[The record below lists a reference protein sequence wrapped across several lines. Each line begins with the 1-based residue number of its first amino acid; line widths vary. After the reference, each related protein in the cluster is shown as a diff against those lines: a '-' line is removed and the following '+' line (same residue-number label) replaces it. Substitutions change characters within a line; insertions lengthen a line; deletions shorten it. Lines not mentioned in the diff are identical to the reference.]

1 MSAQLKKTEHMTED
15 QYNDAQDLNI
25 KTKRPNIDH
34 LIKRINGERKQERRS
49 NLRMMIVGVL
59 AIAVLSFVF
68 TQA

>member
-49 NLRMMIVGVL
+49 NLRMMNVGVL

>member
-1 MSAQLKKTEHMTED
+1 MTED

-34 LIKRINGERKQERRS
+34 LIKRINGERKKERRS

-59 AIAVLSFVF
+59 AIAVFSFVF

>member
-1 MSAQLKKTEHMTED
+1 MTED

>member
-1 MSAQLKKTEHMTED
+1 MTKD
-15 QYNDAQDLNI
+15 QYNEAQDLNI

>member
-34 LIKRINGERKQERRS
+34 LIKRINGERKKERRS

-59 AIAVLSFVF
+59 AIAVFSFVF